1 MADMCD
7 VGRYEQGVWL
17 LRSAVVLV
25 LALWVETVIGRDVK
39 KPKPLPEAELVHM
52 APARVEPSD
61 ANSEAVDEVSPVS
74 DPRRGRAL
82 TDMRNAVRAAR
93 DDERPRLRTGTPLR
107 KAPPNSTQK
116 LPSRPAD
123 TMRRGQTLTRVR
135 PPKNQTSERKMQS
148 GQTLTRASAPPAPTQ
163 NFPSRMQSGKSLV
176 RRDTTLTEAAN
187 RVAAVPRAKQTA
199 EKAVRHISVPPAQLK
214 GIRYSL

>member
-1 MADMCD
+1 MPLCTERIPREYIVRQEHLHAKLEFLRGLMADTCD

-61 ANSEAVDEVSPVS
+61 ANSEAVDEVPPVS

-82 TDMRNAVRAAR
+82 TDMRNALRAAR

-107 KAPPNSTQK
+107 RAPPNSPQK
-116 LPSRPAD
+116 LPSRSAD
-123 TMRRGQTLTRVR
+123 TMRRLCSKR
-135 PPKNQTSERKMQS
+135 PQ
-148 GQTLTRASAPPAPTQ
+148 
-163 NFPSRMQSGKSLV
+163 
-176 RRDTTLTEAAN
+176 
-187 RVAAVPRAKQTA
+187 
-199 EKAVRHISVPPAQLK
+199 
-214 GIRYSL
+214 